1 LIRKSWIV
9 FLFAIILSCESI
21 LIEYLTLLLGISP
34 LAISAFSIAISGV
47 LLLLILN
54 FVNKRQKPI
63 VFSSIKDFIPASI
76 FLSAGIFTWYD
87 AVSRVGASKESL
99 LAGPIEIITVLF
111 LARIFLHEKLNKKQL
126 SGICIAL
133 VGFIVVILSDQNT
146 NDDDDDNNNNGIMN
160 ITIIAVKSLNFSV
173 SFGDIEAII
182 SAISFALG
190 VFFLARLSIKYS
202 PLEISGMC
210 LLLSGF
216 ILIIVMLIFTPEV
229 SVNLFLS
236 YWYIFIIFSLLPLIG
251 TICYVEGIK
260 RIGASLTSTIA
271 SSRILLTLTIQIIL
285 THIGIRN
292 TLPDNVFLALIGGML
307 AMTGIIII
315 HMHLYFSKH
324 TS

>member
-9 FLFAIILSCESI
+9 FLFAIILSSESI

-54 FVNKRQKPI
+54 FVNNKQTSI
-63 VFSSIKDFIPASI
+63 LSSSIKDFIPASI

-99 LAGPIEIITVLF
+99 LAGPIEIVAVLF
-111 LARIFLHEKLNKKQL
+111 LARILLHEKLNKKQL
-126 SGICIAL
+126 LGICIAL
-133 VGFIVVILSDQNT
+133 VGFIIVLLSDHN
-146 NDDDDDNNNNGIMN
+146 NIGDDGNNIGIIN
-160 ITIIAVKSLNFSV
+160 VTIFAVESLNFSI
-173 SFGDIEAII
+173 SLGDIEAII
-182 SAISFALG
+182 SAISFALA

-210 LLLSGF
+210 LILSGF
-216 ILIIVMLIFTPEV
+216 ILIIVMLLFTPEM
-229 SVNLFLS
+229 SINLFLS
-236 YWYIFIIFSLLPLIG
+236 YWYIFIIFSLLPLMG
-251 TICYVEGIK
+251 TICYIEGIK

-271 SSRILLTLTIQIIL
+271 SSRILLTLIIQIVL

-292 TLPDNVFLALIGGML
+292 TLPDNIFLALIGGTL
-307 AMTGIIII
+307 GITGIIII
-315 HMHLYFSKH
+315 HTHLYFSKH
-324 TS
+324 KS

>member
-1 LIRKSWIV
+1 MIRKSWIV
-9 FLFAIILSCESI
+9 FLFAVILSFESI

-34 LAISAFSIAISGV
+34 LAISAFSITISGV

-54 FVNKRQKPI
+54 FVSNRQTSCL
-63 VFSSIKDFIPASI
+63 VYSIKDFIPASI
-76 FLSAGIFTWYD
+76 FLSAGVFTWYD

-126 SGICIAL
+126 SGICITL
-133 VGFIVVILSDQNT
+133 LGFIIVLLSDHNSS
-146 NDDDDDNNNNGIMN
+146 NNNGIIN
-160 ITIIAVKSLNFSV
+160 VTIIEVKTLNFSI

-182 SAISFALG
+182 SAISFALA
-190 VFFLARLSIKYS
+190 VFFLARLSMKYS

-216 ILIIVMLIFTPEV
+216 ILIIVMLIFTPEL
-229 SVNLFLS
+229 SINLFQS
-236 YWYIFIIFSLLPLIG
+236 YWYIFLIFSLLPLTG
-251 TICYVEGIK
+251 TICYIEGIK

-271 SSRILLTLTIQIIL
+271 SSRILLTLIIQIVL

-292 TLPDNVFLALIGGML
+292 TLPDNVFLALIGGTL
-307 AMTGIIII
+307 GITGIIII
-315 HMHLYFSKH
+315 HTHLYFSKH
-324 TS
+324 SS

>member
-1 LIRKSWIV
+1 MIRKSWIV
-9 FLFAIILSCESI
+9 FLFAVILSSESI

-54 FVNKRQKPI
+54 FVNNKQTSI
-63 VFSSIKDFIPASI
+63 LSSSIKDFIPASI

-99 LAGPIEIITVLF
+99 LAGPIEVIAVLF
-111 LARIFLHEKLNKKQL
+111 LARILLHEKLNKKQL
-126 SGICIAL
+126 LGICIAL
-133 VGFIVVILSDQNT
+133 VGFIIVLLSDHN
-146 NDDDDDNNNNGIMN
+146 NVVDDGNYNGIIN
-160 ITIIAVKSLNFSV
+160 VTIFAVESLNFSI
-173 SFGDIEAII
+173 SLGDIEAII
-182 SAISFALG
+182 SAISFALA

-210 LLLSGF
+210 LILSGF
-216 ILIIVMLIFTPEV
+216 ILIIVMLLFTPQM

-251 TICYVEGIK
+251 TICYIEGIK

-271 SSRILLTLTIQIIL
+271 SSRILLTLIIQIVL

-292 TLPDNVFLALIGGML
+292 TLPDNVFLALIGGTL
-307 AMTGIIII
+307 GITGIIII
-315 HMHLYFSKH
+315 HTHLYFSKH
-324 TS
+324 KS

>member
-9 FLFAIILSCESI
+9 FLFAVILSFESI

-54 FVNKRQKPI
+54 FVSNRQTSSL
-63 VFSSIKDFIPASI
+63 VYSIKDFIPASI

-99 LAGPIEIITVLF
+99 LAGPIEIIAVLF
-111 LARIFLHEKLNKKQL
+111 LARIFLHEKLNKKQI

-133 VGFIVVILSDQNT
+133 LGFIIVLLSDHNSGT
-146 NDDDDDNNNNGIMN
+146 NNNGIIN
-160 ITIIAVKSLNFSV
+160 ITIIEVKTLNFSI

-182 SAISFALG
+182 SAISFALA
-190 VFFLARLSIKYS
+190 VYFLARLSMKYS

-210 LLLSGF
+210 LILSGF
-216 ILIIVMLIFTPEV
+216 ILIIVMLIFTPEM
-229 SVNLFLS
+229 SINLFMS
-236 YWYIFIIFSLLPLIG
+236 YWYIFLIFSLLPLIG
-251 TICYVEGIK
+251 TICYIEGIK

-271 SSRILLTLTIQIIL
+271 SSRILLTLIIQIVL
-285 THIGIRN
+285 TNIGIRN
-292 TLPDNVFLALIGGML
+292 TLPDNVFLAVIGGTL
-307 AMTGIIII
+307 GITGIIII
-315 HMHLYFSKH
+315 HTHLYFSKH

>member
-54 FVNKRQKPI
+54 FVNKRQKSI

-133 VGFIVVILSDQNT
+133 VGFIVVLLSDQNT
-146 NDDDDDNNNNGIMN
+146 NDNNNNNGIMN

-271 SSRILLTLTIQIIL
+271 SSRILLTLIIQLIL

-315 HMHLYFSKH
+315 HTHLYFSKH

>member
-1 LIRKSWIV
+1 MIRKSWIV

-54 FVNKRQKPI
+54 FVNKRQKSI

-76 FLSAGIFTWYD
+76 FLSAGVFTWYD

-133 VGFIVVILSDQNT
+133 VGFIVVLLSDQNT
-146 NDDDDDNNNNGIMN
+146 NDNNNNNNGIMN

-182 SAISFALG
+182 SAISFALA

-229 SVNLFLS
+229 SVSLFLS

-271 SSRILLTLTIQIIL
+271 SSRILLTLLIQLIL

-307 AMTGIIII
+307 GMTGIIII
-315 HMHLYFSKH
+315 HTHLYFSKH

>member
-1 LIRKSWIV
+1 MIRKSWIV
-9 FLFAIILSCESI
+9 FLFAVILSFESI

-54 FVNKRQKPI
+54 FVSNRQTSCL
-63 VFSSIKDFIPASI
+63 VYSIKDFIPASI
-76 FLSAGIFTWYD
+76 FLSAGVFTWYD

-99 LAGPIEIITVLF
+99 LAGPIEIIAVLF

-126 SGICIAL
+126 TGICIAL
-133 VGFIVVILSDQNT
+133 LGFIIVLLSDHNSG
-146 NDDDDDNNNNGIMN
+146 NNNGIIN
-160 ITIIAVKSLNFSV
+160 VTIIEVKTLNFSI

-182 SAISFALG
+182 SAISFALA
-190 VFFLARLSIKYS
+190 VFFLARLSMKYS

-216 ILIIVMLIFTPEV
+216 ILIIVMLIFTPEL
-229 SVNLFLS
+229 SINLFMS
-236 YWYIFIIFSLLPLIG
+236 YWYIFLIFSLLPLTG
-251 TICYVEGIK
+251 TICYIEGIK

-271 SSRILLTLTIQIIL
+271 SSRILLTLIIQIVL

-292 TLPDNVFLALIGGML
+292 TLPDNVFLALIGGTL
-307 AMTGIIII
+307 GITGIIII
-315 HMHLYFSKH
+315 HTHLYFSKH

>member
-1 LIRKSWIV
+1 MIRKSWIV
-9 FLFAIILSCESI
+9 FLFVVILSFESI
-21 LIEYLTLLLGISP
+21 LIEYLTRLLGISP

-54 FVNKRQKPI
+54 FVSNRQRSL
-63 VFSSIKDFIPASI
+63 VYSIKDFIPASI

-111 LARIFLHEKLNKKQL
+111 LARIFLHEKLKKKQL
-126 SGICIAL
+126 LGICIAL
-133 VGFIVVILSDQNT
+133 VGFIMVLLSDHNSSSS
-146 NDDDDDNNNNGIMN
+146 NNNGIIN
-160 ITIIAVKSLNFSV
+160 VTVIEVKLLNFSI

-182 SAISFALG
+182 SAISFAVA
-190 VFFLARLSIKYS
+190 VFFLARLSVKYS

-216 ILIIVMLIFTPEV
+216 ILIIVMLIFTPEM
-229 SVNLFLS
+229 SINLFMS
-236 YWYIFIIFSLLPLIG
+236 YWYIFITFSLLPLIG

-271 SSRILLTLTIQIIL
+271 SSRILLTLIIQIVL

-292 TLPDNVFLALIGGML
+292 TLPDNIFLALLGGIL
-307 AMTGIIII
+307 GITGIIII
-315 HMHLYFSKH
+315 HTHIYFSKH

>member
-9 FLFAIILSCESI
+9 FLFAIILSSESI

-54 FVNKRQKPI
+54 FVNNKQTSI
-63 VFSSIKDFIPASI
+63 LSSSMKDFIPASI

-99 LAGPIEIITVLF
+99 LAGPIEIVAVLF
-111 LARIFLHEKLNKKQL
+111 LARILLHEKLNKKQL
-126 SGICIAL
+126 LGICIAL
-133 VGFIVVILSDQNT
+133 VGFIIVLLSDHN
-146 NDDDDDNNNNGIMN
+146 NIVDDGNNNGIIN
-160 ITIIAVKSLNFSV
+160 VTIFAVESLNFSI
-173 SFGDIEAII
+173 SLGDIEAII
-182 SAISFALG
+182 SAISFALA

-210 LLLSGF
+210 LILSGF
-216 ILIIVMLIFTPEV
+216 ILIIVMLLFTPEM
-229 SVNLFLS
+229 SINLFLS
-236 YWYIFIIFSLLPLIG
+236 YWYIFIIFSLLPLLG
-251 TICYVEGIK
+251 TICYIEGIK

-271 SSRILLTLTIQIIL
+271 SSRILLTLIIQIVL

-292 TLPDNVFLALIGGML
+292 TLPDNIFLALIGGTL
-307 AMTGIIII
+307 GITGIIII
-315 HMHLYFSKH
+315 HTHLYFSKH
-324 TS
+324 KS

>member
-9 FLFAIILSCESI
+9 FLFAVILSFESI

-54 FVNKRQKPI
+54 FVSNRQRSL
-63 VFSSIKDFIPASI
+63 VYSIKDFIPASI

-99 LAGPIEIITVLF
+99 LAGPIEIIAVLF

-126 SGICIAL
+126 LGICITL
-133 VGFIVVILSDQNT
+133 VGFIMVLLSDHNSSSS
-146 NDDDDDNNNNGIMN
+146 NNNGIIN
-160 ITIIAVKSLNFSV
+160 VTIIEVKLLNFSI

-182 SAISFALG
+182 SAISFALA
-190 VFFLARLSIKYS
+190 VFFLARLSVKYS

-216 ILIIVMLIFTPEV
+216 ILIIVMLIFTPEM
-229 SVNLFLS
+229 SINLFMS
-236 YWYIFIIFSLLPLIG
+236 YWYIFITFSLLPLIG
-251 TICYVEGIK
+251 TMCYVEGIK

-271 SSRILLTLTIQIIL
+271 SSRILLTLIIQIVL

-292 TLPDNVFLALIGGML
+292 TLPDNIFLALLGGTL
-307 AMTGIIII
+307 GITGIIII
-315 HMHLYFSKH
+315 HTHIYFSKH

>member
-1 LIRKSWIV
+1 MIRKSWIV
-9 FLFAIILSCESI
+9 FLFAVILSFESI

-54 FVNKRQKPI
+54 FVSNRQTSCL
-63 VFSSIKDFIPASI
+63 VYSIKDFIPASI
-76 FLSAGIFTWYD
+76 FLSAGVFTWYD

-99 LAGPIEIITVLF
+99 LAGPIEIIAVLF

-126 SGICIAL
+126 IGICIAL
-133 VGFIVVILSDQNT
+133 LGFIIVLLSDHNSG
-146 NDDDDDNNNNGIMN
+146 NNNGIIN
-160 ITIIAVKSLNFSV
+160 VTIIEVKKLNFSI

-182 SAISFALG
+182 SAISFALA
-190 VFFLARLSIKYS
+190 VFFLARLSMKYS

-216 ILIIVMLIFTPEV
+216 ILIIVMLIFTPEM
-229 SVNLFLS
+229 SINLFMS
-236 YWYIFIIFSLLPLIG
+236 YWYIFLIFSLLPLIG
-251 TICYVEGIK
+251 TICYIEGIK

-271 SSRILLTLTIQIIL
+271 SSRILLTLIIQIIL

-292 TLPDNVFLALIGGML
+292 TLPDNVFLALIGGTL
-307 AMTGIIII
+307 GITGIIII
-315 HMHLYFSKH
+315 HTHLYFSKH
-324 TS
+324 TN

>member
-1 LIRKSWIV
+1 MIRKSWIV
-9 FLFAIILSCESI
+9 FLFAVILSFESI

-54 FVNKRQKPI
+54 FVSNRQRSL
-63 VFSSIKDFIPASI
+63 VYSIKDFIPASI
-76 FLSAGIFTWYD
+76 FLSAGVFTWYD

-111 LARIFLHEKLNKKQL
+111 LARIFLHEKLKKKQL
-126 SGICIAL
+126 LGICIAL
-133 VGFIVVILSDQNT
+133 VGFIMVLLSDHNSGSSS
-146 NDDDDDNNNNGIMN
+146 NNNGIIN
-160 ITIIAVKSLNFSV
+160 VTIIEVELLNFSI

-182 SAISFALG
+182 SAISFALA
-190 VFFLARLSIKYS
+190 VFFLARLSVKYS

-216 ILIIVMLIFTPEV
+216 ILIIVMLIFTPEI
-229 SVNLFLS
+229 SVNLFMS
-236 YWYIFIIFSLLPLIG
+236 YWYIFITFSLLPLIG

-271 SSRILLTLTIQIIL
+271 SSRILLTLIIQIVL

-292 TLPDNVFLALIGGML
+292 TLPDNVFLALIGGTL
-307 AMTGIIII
+307 GITGIIII
-315 HMHLYFSKH
+315 HTHLYFSKH

>member
-9 FLFAIILSCESI
+9 FLFAVLLSCESI

-54 FVNKRQKPI
+54 FVNNRQTSI
-63 VFSSIKDFIPASI
+63 VYSSIKDFIPVSI

-99 LAGPIEIITVLF
+99 LAGPIEIIAVLF
-111 LARIFLHEKLNKKQL
+111 LARILLHEKLNKKQL

-133 VGFIVVILSDQNT
+133 VGFIIVLLSDHNSI
-146 NDDDDDNNNNGIMN
+146 DDDDNYNGSIN
-160 ITIIAVKSLNFSV
+160 FTIIAVESLNFSIT
-173 SFGDIEAII
+173 FGDIEAII
-182 SAISFALG
+182 SAISFAIA

-202 PLEISGMC
+202 PLEISGMS
-210 LLLSGF
+210 LLLSGS
-216 ILIIVMLIFTPEV
+216 ILIIVMLIFTPEM
-229 SVNLFLS
+229 SINLFMS
-236 YWYIFIIFSLLPLIG
+236 YWYIFIIFSMLPLVG
-251 TICYVEGIK
+251 TILYVEGIK

-271 SSRILLTLTIQIIL
+271 SSRILLTLIIQIVL

-292 TLPDNVFLALIGGML
+292 TLPDNIFLALIGGTL
-307 AMTGIIII
+307 GITGIIII
-315 HMHLYFSKH
+315 HTHLYFSKH
-324 TS
+324 KS

>member
-1 LIRKSWIV
+1 MIRKSWIV
-9 FLFAIILSCESI
+9 FLFAVILSFESI

-47 LLLLILN
+47 LVLLILN
-54 FVNKRQKPI
+54 LVSNRQTSLCY
-63 VFSSIKDFIPASI
+63 SSIKDFIPASI
-76 FLSAGIFTWYD
+76 FLSVGIFTWYD

-99 LAGPIEIITVLF
+99 LAGPIEIITVLL

-126 SGICIAL
+126 SGICIAF
-133 VGFIVVILSDQNT
+133 VGFILVLLSDHNSG
-146 NDDDDDNNNNGIMN
+146 NNEIINV
-160 ITIIAVKSLNFSV
+160 TIIEVELLNFSI

-182 SAISFALG
+182 SAISFALA
-190 VFFLARLSIKYS
+190 VFFLAKLSKKYS

-216 ILIIVMLIFTPEV
+216 ILIIVMLIFTPEL
-229 SVNLFLS
+229 SVNLFMS
-236 YWYIFIIFSLLPLIG
+236 YWYIFITFSLLPLLG

-271 SSRILLTLTIQIIL
+271 SSRILLTLMIQILL

-292 TLPDNVFLALIGGML
+292 TLPDNIFLALIGGIL
-307 AMTGIIII
+307 GITGIIII
-315 HMHLYFSKH
+315 HTHFYFSKH

>member
-1 LIRKSWIV
+1 MIRKSWIV
-9 FLFAIILSCESI
+9 FLFAIILSFESI
-21 LIEYLTLLLGISP
+21 LIEYLTLLLRISP

-54 FVNKRQKPI
+54 LVSNRQTSLCY
-63 VFSSIKDFIPASI
+63 SSIKDFIPASI
-76 FLSAGIFTWYD
+76 FLSIGIFTWYD

-126 SGICIAL
+126 SGICIAF
-133 VGFIVVILSDQNT
+133 VGFILVLLSDRNT
-146 NDDDDDNNNNGIMN
+146 GNNGIIN
-160 ITIIAVKSLNFSV
+160 VTIIEVDLLNFSI

-182 SAISFALG
+182 SAISFALA
-190 VFFLARLSIKYS
+190 VFFLARLSKKYS

-216 ILIIVMLIFTPEV
+216 ILIIVMLIFTPEL
-229 SVNLFLS
+229 SVNLFMS
-236 YWYIFIIFSLLPLIG
+236 YWYIFITFSMLPLIG

-271 SSRILLTLTIQIIL
+271 SSRILLTLMIQILL

-292 TLPDNVFLALIGGML
+292 TLPDNIFLALIGGIL
-307 AMTGIIII
+307 GITGIIII
-315 HMHLYFSKH
+315 HTHFYFSKH
-324 TS
+324 KS